1 MITKKLASSPMLYM
15 SSGSKELFHS
25 NFLYWLGTNYRD
37 KFQELMTSLLGI
49 ASQWPEDWIL
59 HREFLHLDLCVTYKR
74 EKEKKNCKGKK
85 GTEECVFIIIENKVK
100 SLPDIVQLKRYE
112 QLFSGRRNGC
122 HYAVL
127 SLVKYFIGNGIIS
140 KSWQLHYYDEL
151 ATQIEDI
158 FKGND
163 VKPEHI
169 TYIRDYCLYVHDLS
183 NLANG
188 WIVKVNDPFLQE
200 TNCLKELRLND
211 IYEKVR
217 YAQMAAMLAQE
228 LENTLAPNA
237 NGEPKVVL
245 GMSNAD
251 VILRRGRVDAD
262 EILGLYGCPYADTY
276 SQVFISSGMSHGV
289 GFMETKVKV
298 ADNCCLVL
306 QVQGNRYCHGIEREN
321 IVKIVKNITQLS
333 IWHQEFINFKKGGLL
348 GHKSEA
354 DSKKCHYSDGFLY
367 KSQKIDTNDNV
378 RNIVESMKKDVEI
391 ILHSQGAVHIVSKK
405 RLKVIQN
412 SFK

>member
-1 MITKKLASSPMLYM
+1 MITKKLASSPMLYL

-37 KFQELMTSLLGI
+37 MFQELMTKLLGI
-49 ASQWPEDWIL
+49 ASQWPDGWTL
-59 HREFLHLDLCVTYKR
+59 RREYLHLDLCVTYKR
-74 EKEKKNCKGKK
+74 EKEKKNRKGKK
-85 GTEECVFIIIENKVK
+85 GTEECVFIIMENKVK

-112 QLFSGRRNGC
+112 QLFSGRRDGC
-122 HYAVL
+122 IYAVL
-127 SLVKYFIGNGIIS
+127 SLVNGYYGSEIINK
-140 KSWQLHYYDEL
+140 KSTWQLHYYDEL
-151 ATQIEDI
+151 AKLIEEI
-158 FKGND
+158 FDGND

-183 NLANG
+183 TLANG
-188 WIVKVNDPFLQE
+188 WKVNDNEPFLQKAIS
-200 TNCLKELRLND
+200 LKELRLND

-217 YAQMAAMLAQE
+217 YAQVAAMLAQE
-228 LENTLAPNA
+228 LENMLAPNA

-251 VILRRGRVDAD
+251 VILRRGRMDAD
-262 EILGLYGCPYADTY
+262 EILGLYGCPNADTY
-276 SQVFISSGMSHGV
+276 SQVFISSGMSHAV

-298 ADNCCLVL
+298 ADDCCLVL

-321 IVKIVKNITQLS
+321 IVKIVKNSMQLS

-354 DSKKCHYSDGFLY
+354 DSKQCHYSDGFLY
-367 KSQKIDTNDNV
+367 MSQKIDANVNV
-378 RNIVESMKKDVEI
+378 RNIVESMKNDVEI
-391 ILHSQGAVHIVSKK
+391 ILNSQGGGHIGE
-405 RLKVIQN
+405 
-412 SFK
+412 